1 VIITVE
7 VPDQLA
13 RQYHLDEASRSR
25 QLLEAFLLQRFAEGE
40 LTTGQVG
47 AALGL
52 SFHETE
58 QFLQTHHARAGLGPE
73 EHLRGLRNLK
83 RALAR

>member
-1 VIITVE
+1 MIVSVE
-7 VPDQLA
+7 VPDKLA
-13 RQYHLDEASRSR
+13 RQYRLDEAPRGR

-40 LTTGQVG
+40 LTSGQVG

-52 SFHETE
+52 SFQETE
-58 QFLQTHHARAGLGPE
+58 QFLQAHNAPAGLGPE
-73 EHLRGLRNLK
+73 EHLRGLRNLE

>member
-1 VIITVE
+1 MIVAVE
-7 VPDQLA
+7 IPDQLA
-13 RQYHLDEASRSR
+13 RQYHLDEAPRSR
-25 QLLEAFLLQRFAEGE
+25 ELLEAFLLQRFAEGE
-40 LTTGQVG
+40 LTAGQVG

-58 QFLQTHHARAGLGPE
+58 QFLQAHHAPAGLGPE
-73 EHLRGLRNLK
+73 EHLRGLRNLE